1 MPRFGREGPTAA
13 ALTEAVIGLFR
24 KAGDAMP
31 CTRLAVSA
39 SEFAD
44 GPLADDQGSIMRF
57 FAPSAAAKRGG
68 RFRQGTGFLA
78 GDPVCMELLMPS
90 LQDGFGVIALESCH
104 VSPVCAVW
112 PCWHC
117 QIGLACA
124 RALSA
129 MLPLLA
135 EGALQGG

>member
-13 ALTEAVIGLFR
+13 ALTEAVTGLFR

-39 SEFAD
+39 SDFAD

-68 RFRQGTGFLA
+68 CVRQFTSFLA
-78 GDPVCMELLMPS
+78 GDSVCMGLF
-90 LQDGFGVIALESCH
+90 DAIA
-104 VSPVCAVW
+104 
-112 PCWHC
+112 
-117 QIGLACA
+117 A
-124 RALSA
+124 R
-129 MLPLLA
+129 
-135 EGALQGG
+135 